1 MLNLEPPHF
10 TQALAQRLDDDL
22 QSYSRGLSL
31 SNASAGECSVFVQP
45 SQRFSTELSY
55 GRHTGPPAHD
65 SRRAAV
71 ITLLYWQHD
80 EWFIPLT
87 LRPTHLQDHGGQV
100 SLPGGALESEETR
113 QEAACR
119 ELQEE
124 LGIGANSIQLL
135 GWLPSVYVFA
145 SNFLVSPLVATC
157 NERPAIQAN
166 PAEVAQVLELPLT
179 HLANPSKYEIR
190 QIRRSGIR
198 FRARGICFGEQFIWG
213 ATATILGSLLERI
226 TKDIEDV

>member
-100 SLPGGALESEETR
+100 SLPGGALESEENR
-113 QEAACR
+113 PLSAASEVVMISR
-119 ELQEE
+119 
-124 LGIGANSIQLL
+124 
-135 GWLPSVYVFA
+135 PSVMHARDEGSQIPAPKPVIA
-145 SNFLVSPLVATC
+145 ANK
-157 NERPAIQAN
+157 RP
-166 PAEVAQVLELPLT
+166 T
-179 HLANPSKYEIR
+179 RGLANKRKIR
-190 QIRRSGIR
+190 NYNQI
-198 FRARGICFGEQFIWG
+198 
-213 ATATILGSLLERI
+213 
-226 TKDIEDV
+226 